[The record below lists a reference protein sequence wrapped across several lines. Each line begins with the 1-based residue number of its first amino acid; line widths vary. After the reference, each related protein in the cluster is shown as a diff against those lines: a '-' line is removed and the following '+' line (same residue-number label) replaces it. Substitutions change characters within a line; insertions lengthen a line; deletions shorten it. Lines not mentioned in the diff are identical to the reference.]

1 MHTSTL
7 PKLSCPECQ
16 GNLRLQTSGQTP
28 VTSVALAWEGAVFC
42 QSCLEEFPIHN
53 GIPCLLRPS
62 RKAQLLAFADV
73 YEELRLREGW
83 AVKDNPSYYK
93 ALPFRD
99 VTGRHEEEWRVRGYS
114 YGRLL
119 RRITKFALGRSLRI
133 VDLGAGFGWLAA
145 RLAEAGHRT
154 IAIDLDA
161 GPHGLAASRHLR
173 SDNADFSCVQGEL
186 LFPPLAKEQADLIII
201 NAALHYTSEHEKIFA
216 SLYRALA
223 SGGVLVVIDS
233 PTYPTAKERDLA
245 QEASASYYRQQRT
258 TELAYV
264 YRGLVRA
271 ELIESLVNFT
281 AIECEV
287 MHTASTWRSLAAKLR
302 NGYQPAQF
310 ELVWAKKRG

>member
-7 PKLSCPECQ
+7 SRLSCPECQ
-16 GNLRLQTSGQTP
+16 GDLRLHALGQALTTST
-28 VTSVALAWEGAVFC
+28 ALAWEGAVFC
-42 QSCLEEFPIHN
+42 QGCLEEFPIHH
-53 GIPCLLRPS
+53 GIPSLLRAS

-83 AVKDNPSYYK
+83 AVKDNPLYYK
-93 ALPFRD
+93 ALPFLD
-99 VTGRHEEEWRVRGYS
+99 VTGRHKEEWKVRAYS

-119 RRITKFALGRSLRI
+119 RRITKFARGRSLRI

-145 RLAEAGHRT
+145 RLAEVGHQT

-173 SDNADFSCVQGEL
+173 SDNADFLCVQGEL

-223 SGGVLVVIDS
+223 TNGVLVVIDS

-245 QEASASYYRQQRT
+245 QEASASYYRQQGT
-258 TELAYV
+258 TALAYV

-271 ELIESLVNFT
+271 ELLASLSNFT